1 MSLPF
6 AFKLPLRTAVVAVT
20 ELAAMVVTIGWGGE
34 ATRAKL
40 CWDVGALFTPAKIPP
55 ALSPAVLTATG
66 MLLCSVELSPN
77 SPSPLNPQ
85 ETRVPSAHK
94 ARVCIA
100 PAVREET
107 VLPVRIPP
115 VCTATKDHPTISCFL
130 PQIFLADPLFG
141 FPCNP
146 LLYRLCERKL

>member
-1 MSLPF
+1 M
-6 AFKLPLRTAVVAVT
+6 VAVT
-20 ELAAMVVTIGWGGE
+20 ELAAMVITIGWGGE

-115 VCTATKDHPTISCFL
+115 VCTAIGTIQQFL
-130 PQIFLADPLFG
+130 VFYP
-141 FPCNP
+141 
-146 LLYRLCERKL
+146 KSS